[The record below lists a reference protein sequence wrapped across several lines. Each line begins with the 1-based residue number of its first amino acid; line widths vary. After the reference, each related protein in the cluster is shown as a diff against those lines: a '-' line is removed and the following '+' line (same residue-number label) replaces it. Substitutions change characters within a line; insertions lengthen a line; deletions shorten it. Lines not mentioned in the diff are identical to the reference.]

1 MAAMKSV
8 WSGAIPLGG
17 MFTLLVEVV
26 KATDRYEGDEALKQV
41 CKCHLK
47 PFVREDKCA
56 EGGGRRM
63 VARGK
68 SVVGTVEMVLA
79 VESTSL
85 PGTYVEVSADQ
96 LKLIEQEINSSDIE
110 PLAMPSIS
118 DISIEATSD
127 LWYLRPNRK
136 TERSEEA
143 VSAFYAY
150 LLAKDKALVA
160 RWSQR
165 GRQRVVAIYPAKGLL
180 CMTRLRY
187 AQEVRSP
194 DEELLKPGKA
204 TVPARAVEII
214 DQIISLPQDFSLDL
228 LEDGSVPKRQAAIRA
243 ALSGEPATASGDTS
257 KPSSPVPDLMAA
269 LEAAAEVASGSNAK
283 PAKKKAPAKPRA
295 KAGAR

>member
-214 DQIISLPQDFSLDL
+214 DQIIPYRRT
-228 LEDGSVPKRQAAIRA
+228 SVLTYWRTGACPLQAAIRA